1 MGSKYLTELLEI
13 LRKQYETA
21 INWFKTNSMKVN
33 PDNFQSIIIISKKDL
48 SKSVL
53 NINGVGLAMESSVKL
68 LGTETDNKLRFEKQ
82 IPNIFKNPAIN

>member
-1 MGSKYLTELLEI
+1 
-13 LRKQYETA
+13 
-21 INWFKTNSMKVN
+21 MKVN